1 MEITSSEQFLLHTT
15 IRFKSHKTNK
25 LITRIKASAHV
36 KSIVKAENK
45 PAYFVCVYVLSCA
58 QIRRVKYDL
67 LTLGTQLFINN
78 NQINIAVIKKCVSF
92 NEEYLSD
99 ILFYV
104 STKVSAACNN
114 VTVWAQRSTF

>member
-58 QIRRVKYDL
+58 QIRSVKYDL

-78 NQINIAVIKKCVSF
+78 NQINIA
-92 NEEYLSD
+92 
-99 ILFYV
+99 
-104 STKVSAACNN
+104 CN
-114 VTVWAQRSTF
+114 